1 MGLRERIKQ
10 RKLNWNIILLL
21 ATIGTTLGAGY
32 QFSIPLVNE
41 GLLSSSLQ
49 GAATF
54 SLGLLTILGCH
65 EMGHKLMADRRG
77 VDATFPY
84 FIPVPFFLGTFGAVI
99 QMKSTPPDRNA
110 LFDVGAAGPIAGFIV
125 LIPLTLLGLSWSFP
139 VSLEELEGVMSLP
152 SPLLLNWLSNSVTS
166 IPAKGD
172 LLLHPLALACWV
184 GMIITMLNLLPVS
197 TLDGGHITRALFGG
211 KYHRVISFAGAG
223 VTFALG
229 YWLFGILILIFAIKT
244 THTGPTDDVT
254 ALSGSRKVV
263 ALGLLAM
270 LIVCA
275 APVYQSLI
283 P

>member
-1 MGLRERIKQ
+1 MGLFERIKQ

-41 GLLSSSLQ
+41 GLMDSSLH

-54 SLGLLTILGCH
+54 SFGLLAILGCH

-77 VDATFPY
+77 VEATFPY

-99 QMKSTPPDRNA
+99 KMKSTPPDRNA

-125 LIPLTLLGLSWSFP
+125 LIPLTLLGLAWSFP
-139 VSLEELEGVMSLP
+139 VALDELEGAMSLP
-152 SPLLLNWLSNSVTS
+152 SPLLLNWLSSSLTN
-166 IPAKGD
+166 IPTDGD

-197 TLDGGHITRALFGG
+197 MLDGGHITRALFGG
-211 KYHRVISFAGAG
+211 RYHRIVSFIGAG

-229 YWLFGILILIFAIKT
+229 YWLFGILILIFAIRAK
-244 THTGPTDDVT
+244 HPGPVDDSI
-254 ALSGSRKVV
+254 ALSSARKVV
-263 ALGLLAM
+263 AVGLLAI
-270 LIVCA
+270 LIICA
-275 APVYQSLI
+275 VPLYQSLL